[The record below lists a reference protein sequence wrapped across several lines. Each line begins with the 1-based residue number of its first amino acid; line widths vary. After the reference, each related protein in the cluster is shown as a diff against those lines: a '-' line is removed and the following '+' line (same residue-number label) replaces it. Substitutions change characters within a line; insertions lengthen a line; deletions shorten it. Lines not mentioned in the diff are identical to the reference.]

1 MQSILSFLHLN
12 WQARANHS
20 QKDGLSPDE
29 EQSLKMG
36 GDHDK
41 NTLYST
47 TRLGQNGIF
56 VTLMHVVR
64 RVQG

>member
-12 WQARANHS
+12 WQARAYHS
-20 QKDGLSPDE
+20 PKDVSSPDKE
-29 EQSLKMG
+29 SSLKMG

-47 TRLGQNGIF
+47 TRLGQDGIF
-56 VTLMHVVR
+56 VNLMHVLTHV
-64 RVQG
+64 

>member
-20 QKDGLSPDE
+20 PKDVSSPDKE
-29 EQSLKMG
+29 SSLKMG

-56 VTLMHVVR
+56 VTLMHVVT
-64 RVQG
+64 RV